1 MTAPGEGQIEMSML
15 VVHYL
20 QHHAEYRAQTRPPPP
35 EFVGLPPEIIP
46 IIVATGT
53 SGNYNVV
60 MALLAGL
67 STTAKEFIHAVLVL
81 DFHREG
87 FEVHS
92 SAYAPKIQVEH
103 SEMLC
108 IPFRGCGYK

>member
-1 MTAPGEGQIEMSML
+1 MAPGEGQTEMSML
-15 VVHYL
+15 VICYL
-20 QHHAEYRAQTRPPPP
+20 QHHAEYRSQNRAPPP

-67 STTAKEFIHAVLVL
+67 KPAAQEFIQKVLVPNL
-81 DFHREG
+81 HGDG
-87 FEVHS
+87 FGV
-92 SAYAPKIQVEH
+92 
-103 SEMLC
+103 
-108 IPFRGCGYK
+108 